1 MEVPP
6 TVESKRFNE
15 CDIIGDFDR
24 DDKGNVITG
33 EPDPKTGQI
42 LDKQGRPANERGYL
56 IDPKTGDIIN
66 NLDG

>member
-33 EPDPKTGQI
+33 EPDPKTG
-42 LDKQGRPANERGYL
+42 
-56 IDPKTGDIIN
+56 
-66 NLDG
+66 